1 MKMNNISEQLEGAI
15 NNHRPYTNELAAN
28 LQQALPNARVLVGG
42 DYINLYLYGKQDPQ
56 IKSWLFGIL
65 GALPEINH
73 PIERVNFVV
82 SIDDSI
88 ELITLINPSEFDIRA
103 LDYAIESKLQFS
115 QQKRPYSNDPLRL
128 DHPYY
133 KDKKH

>member
-1 MKMNNISEQLEGAI
+1 MNNIREQLEGAVS
-15 NNHRPYTNELAAN
+15 NHRPYTNALACN
-28 LQQALPNARVLVGG
+28 LQHALPDAKVLVGG
-42 DYINLYLYGKQDPQ
+42 GYLNLYLYGEQEPDLKD
-56 IKSWLFGIL
+56 WLFGIL
-65 GALPEINH
+65 DALPEINH

-82 SIDDSI
+82 SVDDSI
-88 ELITLINPSEFDIRA
+88 ELITLVNPSEFDIRA